1 LTSVLLVDD
10 HTVLREGLRR
20 SLEASGIR
28 VAGEAGDGRQAVEAA
43 AALQP
48 DVVLMD
54 VALPDQDG
62 IDTTRQLLERC
73 PATQVVML
81 TMFADGATLQAAIRA
96 GAVGYLVKDCTT
108 AEIVGVVEAVA
119 GRETAMSAPLAESLL
134 RVESRL
140 GDPLLSPREIDVL
153 QALASG
159 ASTAEVASQL
169 FISVKTVKNHL
180 ANIYE
185 KMDARDRTQ
194 AVLQALRLGVIRL
207 R

>member
-1 LTSVLLVDD
+1 LTTVLLVDD

-28 VAGEAGDGRQAVEAA
+28 VAGEAGDGNQAVEAA

-119 GRETAMSAPLAESLL
+119 ARETAMSAPVAESLL

-140 GDPLLSPREIDVL
+140 GEPLLSPREIDVL

-159 ASTAEVASQL
+159 ASTTEVASQL

>member
-1 LTSVLLVDD
+1 MTTVLLVDD

-28 VAGEAGDGRQAVEAA
+28 VAGESGEGRQAVEAA
-43 AALQP
+43 AATQP

-62 IDTTRQLLERC
+62 IDTTRQVLERC
-73 PATQVVML
+73 PDTQVVML

-108 AEIVGVVEAVA
+108 AEIVGLVEAVA
-119 GRETAMSAPLAESLL
+119 ARETAMSAQVAESLL

-140 GDPLLSPREIDVL
+140 GEPLLSPREVEVL
-153 QALASG
+153 QALATG
-159 ASTAEVASQL
+159 ASTSEVAARL